1 MKDQERKSRNLT
13 IGLILGLIFIGLF
26 TITTVGFVVGFEAS
40 ISIKRLVS
48 VITTIIAAVIGIF
61 LIGSAIIEIVIK
73 TGLIAFIVNLV
84 KRGYRRV
91 RG

>member
-1 MKDQERKSRNLT
+1 MNNQERRRRNLKV
-13 IGLILGLIFIGLF
+13 GLILGGIFLGLF
-26 TITTVGFVVGFEAS
+26 TITTLGFVIGFEAPL
-40 ISIKRLVS
+40 SIKRLVA

-61 LIGSAIIEIVIK
+61 LIGAAIIEIVIK
-73 TGLIAFIVNLV
+73 TGLIAFIVSLV